1 MPAVALRA
9 RPHGALKCETQE
21 LRVMAEKDQVAR
33 REPSRERKREQFV
46 ASASTRQRSGFP
58 WPTVAWVS
66 AAAIAVVA
74 VAYLMLR
81 PTPDAV
87 AGGSG
92 PPAGPAAPVVASRSG
107 EIRIPLVELAG
118 GQAKFLDHAA
128 AAGPVRFF
136 AIRGADGVARVA
148 LDACEICFHTRL
160 GYFQRGDEVVCRKCG
175 NSYAPALIDER
186 PGGCHPIRIPREVD
200 GDHLV
205 VLAADLERIHADH
218 ASRPPRQ
225 PRGMGR

>member
-1 MPAVALRA
+1 MAARDRA
-9 RPHGALKCETQE
+9 
-21 LRVMAEKDQVAR
+21 AR
-33 REPSRERKREQFV
+33 RERKREQFV
-46 ASASTRQRSGFP
+46 ASLSNHQRAGVPWLTVTCVST
-58 WPTVAWVS
+58 
-66 AAAIAVVA
+66 AAVAVVV
-74 VAYLMLR
+74 VAYLILR
-81 PTPDAV
+81 PTADAV
-87 AGGSG
+87 AGRSG
-92 PPAGPAAPVVASRSG
+92 PPAGLAAPVVASQSG
-107 EIRIPLVELAG
+107 EIRIPLAELAG
-118 GQAKFLDHAA
+118 GQAKFLQHAA
-128 AAGPVRFF
+128 AAGAVRFF

-148 LDACEICFHTRL
+148 LDACEICFHARL

-205 VLAADLERIHADH
+205 VLAADLERIHSDH

>member
-1 MPAVALRA
+1 
-9 RPHGALKCETQE
+9 
-21 LRVMAEKDQVAR
+21 MADRDQVAR
-33 REPSRERKREQFV
+33 RGPSRERKREQFV
-46 ASASTRQRSGFP
+46 ASASKRQRSRFP
-58 WPTVAWVS
+58 WLIVICVS
-66 AAAIAVVA
+66 AAAVAVVA
-74 VAYLMLR
+74 VAYVMLR
-81 PTPDAV
+81 PTSDAV

-92 PPAGPAAPVVASRSG
+92 PPTAAAAPVVASQSG
-107 EIRIPLVELAG
+107 EIRIRLVELAG
-118 GQAKFLDHAA
+118 GQAKFLEHAA

-148 LDACEICFHTRL
+148 LDACEVCFHARL

-175 NSYAPALIDER
+175 NGYAPALIDER

-200 GDHLV
+200 GDHVV

-225 PRGMGR
+225 PRAMGR